1 MPILRPAL
9 TRREILENCLALG
22 SLAIA
27 SSTPAAAMLG
37 AMQDRE
43 LEHRRP
49 TPPNEIGPF
58 YKKRAPETAM
68 LRSPGDAGMPLAV
81 SGQVFN
87 TRADKLS
94 NAVVEVWQTDHLG
107 HYDLDGYRYRAKLPV
122 DNNGGYKF
130 DSVMPGHYPDRVCQ
144 HVHYLVTAPGH
155 KPLVTQLYFSTDPVF
170 EGDPDR
176 NFGRDPL
183 IHSRELVRPVVLSG
197 DPKTI
202 EAVVRFEL
210 VLELL

>member
-1 MPILRPAL
+1 MALRGPAL
-9 TRREILENCLALG
+9 TRREILEKCISLG
-22 SLAIA
+22 SVAVV
-27 SSTPAAAMLG
+27 SSFPVTAMLNAFG
-37 AMQDRE
+37 Q
-43 LEHRRP
+43 LEARYRKP

-58 YKKRAPETAM
+58 YKKRAPETTM
-68 LRSPGDAGMPLAV
+68 LRAQGDPGMPLAV

-87 TRADKLS
+87 TRGDALS

-122 DNNGGYKF
+122 DHSGAYKF

-155 KPLVTQLYFSTDPVF
+155 KPLITQLYFATDPVF
-170 EGDPDR
+170 EGEPDH
-176 NFGRDPL
+176 NFSRDPL
-183 IHSRELVRPVVLSG
+183 IHSRELVRPVMLIG
-197 DPKTI
+197 DPKEI
-202 EAVVRFEL
+202 QAAVKFEL